1 MAEGILKQM
10 LKDKNNDIISIN
22 SAGTNAISG
31 MPATIYSQES
41 AKKGGINLSFH
52 KSKPVTESL
61 IEKNDIILV
70 MTQEHIDFFKCHFL
84 KYLDKVYVLK
94 KFNNPYSKTIDIA
107 DPMGSDLE
115 SYEKIFKEIKKEI
128 ERIYP
133 ILIKIAK
140 NNE

>member
-1 MAEGILKQM
+1 MNDEKLNILFVCTGNVCRSAMAEGILKQM

-70 MTQEHIDFFKCHFL
+70 MTQEHIDFFKC
-84 KYLDKVYVLK
+84 
-94 KFNNPYSKTIDIA
+94 
-107 DPMGSDLE
+107 
-115 SYEKIFKEIKKEI
+115 
-128 ERIYP
+128 
-133 ILIKIAK
+133 
-140 NNE
+140 